1 MEEKLNTLL
10 SYQSLFKTSNVDP
23 GTSILSPRREVL
35 REKCPNTELFLVRI
49 QFKYRKIWT
58 RNNSVFGHFSH
69 QNSLNSDFIINDKR
83 VVEQKNVTFD
93 TQMLS

>member
-10 SYQSLFKTSNVDP
+10 SYQSLFKTSNVDL

-49 QFKYRKIWT
+49 KFEYRTIWT

-69 QNSLNSDFIINDKR
+69 QNSMNSDLIINDKG
-83 VVEQKNVTFD
+83 VVKQKNVTFD